1 MVVSKNKDDEILTK
15 EPFNLKRWCWQE
27 PKPGEPYWEIIL
39 RAIVRIFFI
48 VSREFSRNL
57 ITIRAGALTFTI
69 IFSMVPALALGSAV
83 LKGLGASGELKT
95 IAYKMIDEFAP
106 VYQKSLA
113 KEGNYTTE
121 GTTEG
126 EISKEQVAVRLKK
139 IVDKI
144 FEYVNQTNFTALGAI
159 GVITLIGVIFST
171 IANIEDAMNAIWHAH
186 KGRSIGRRLMNYFAI
201 LIILPLAANV
211 GFAAIA
217 AVESPAI
224 WQKLQYFLPMAKVVK
239 LGLRVLPILVVII
252 AFILLYKFLPNTKVA
267 FIPACIG
274 GGVGGIAWLIVM
286 AIYIK
291 LQIGVARYNAIY
303 GSFATVPLVL
313 LWIYT
318 GWLIFLTGAE
328 LSFALQTWR
337 RHLPSQIIMKPSHI
351 FSLCLDVMGQVY
363 LDFEKGKTSKV
374 AILAKRM
381 GCPDALVRKAVDE
394 LLAAKYLRRIHN
406 RYRLEFVPKA
416 PANNIHIDEML
427 AAFLGEYCPETPGG
441 NISKLALESAKSGVS
456 NLTLEHVVNS
466 LKETHSKS
474 CCISDVQS
482 KKEV

>member
-1 MVVSKNKDDEILTK
+1 MFVHKEDEQQTK
-15 EPFNLKRWCWQE
+15 EPFNLKKWCWQE
-27 PKPGEPYWEIIL
+27 SKPGDPYWEIVL

-48 VSREFSRNL
+48 VAREFSRNL

-106 VYQKSLA
+106 TYQKALS
-113 KEGNYTTE
+113 KKNIK
-121 GTTEG
+121 G
-126 EISKEQVAVRLKK
+126 ENKEQVTIKLKK

-201 LIILPLAANV
+201 LIILPLAANI

-239 LGLRVLPILVVII
+239 LGLRILPVLVVVIG
-252 AFILLYKFLPNTKVA
+252 FILLYKFLPNTKVA
-267 FIPACIG
+267 FLPACIG
-274 GGVGGIAWLIVM
+274 GTIGGIAWLIVM

-328 LSFALQTWR
+328 LSFAIQTWH

-351 FSLCLDVMGQVY
+351 FSLCLDVMGYIY
-363 LDFEKGKTSKV
+363 LDFEKGKTSKISV
-374 AILAKRM
+374 LSKRM
-381 GCPDALVRKAVDE
+381 GCPDAIIKKAVDE
-394 LLAAKYLRRIHN
+394 LLAAKYLRRIYN
-406 RYRLEFVPKA
+406 RYQVEVVPKA
-416 PANNIHIDEML
+416 PAKNIKVEEML
-427 AAFLGEYCPETPGG
+427 GAFLGEYCPETPGG
-441 NISKLALESAKSGVS
+441 NISKLAIESAKKGVS
-456 NLTLEHVVNS
+456 NLTLEHVVESFKEKNFHS
-466 LKETHSKS
+466 LCEQINFGNKEKDSGS
-474 CCISDVQS
+474 N
-482 KKEV
+482 KEA

>member
-1 MVVSKNKDDEILTK
+1 MLGSKGEELQTK
-15 EPFNLKRWCWQE
+15 EPFNLKKWCWQE
-27 PKPGEPYWEIIL
+27 SKPGDPYWEIAL

-48 VSREFSRNL
+48 VAREFSKNL

-95 IAYKMIDEFAP
+95 IAYNMIDEFAP
-106 VYQKSLA
+106 VYQKNIL
-113 KEGNYTTE
+113 KEKNYKIKGKSNE
-121 GTTEG
+121 E
-126 EISKEQVAVRLKK
+126 EVAVRLKK

-211 GFAAIA
+211 GFAAVA
-217 AVESPAI
+217 AIESPAI

-239 LGLRVLPILVVII
+239 IGLRILPVLVVVVG
-252 AFILLYKFLPNTKVA
+252 FILLYKFLPNTKVA
-267 FIPACIG
+267 FLPACIG
-274 GGVGGIAWLIVM
+274 GTIGGIAWLIVM
-286 AIYIK
+286 AVYIK

-328 LSFALQTWR
+328 LSFAIQTWR
-337 RHLPSQIIMKPSHI
+337 RHLPAQIIMKPSHI
-351 FSLCLDVMGQVY
+351 FSLCLDVMGEIY
-363 LDFEKGKTSKV
+363 LDFEEGKTSKV
-374 AILAKRM
+374 SILSKRM
-381 GCPDALVRKAVDE
+381 GCPDAIVRKAVDE
-394 LLAAKYLRRIHN
+394 LLKAKYLRRIYN
-406 RYRLEFVPKA
+406 KYRLEVVPKA
-416 PANNIHIDEML
+416 PAKNIYIKEML
-427 AAFLGEYCPETPGG
+427 GALLGEYCPETPGG
-441 NISKLALESAKSGVS
+441 NISKIAIESAKKGVS
-456 NLTLEHVVNS
+456 NLTLEDVVKAF
-466 LKETHSKS
+466 KEQKRESFCKYP
-474 CCISDVQS
+474 D
-482 KKEV
+482 